1 MDIEVRLRKLES
13 RYRLALSATVA
24 AKARYLALLDERS
37 ATPAAIERAMRH
49 WQQLDSQRRA
59 ITARMA
65 EVEAIEA
72 ASV

>member
-13 RYRLALSATVA
+13 RYRLALSATIA
-24 AKARYLALLDERS
+24 AKARYLAILDEPG
-37 ATPAAIERAMRH
+37 ATPAAVERTLRH